1 MRPTA
6 RILRGER
13 RSARCDAA
21 RHPARVAPSQ
31 DYDPGMSDPGLNDV
45 RKAEELI
52 AKLTV
57 MFIGAC
63 GMGVFAMLLGIVLFF
78 ANRPYH

>member
-1 MRPTA
+1 
-6 RILRGER
+6 
-13 RSARCDAA
+13 
-21 RHPARVAPSQ
+21 
-31 DYDPGMSDPGLNDV
+31 MSDPGLNDV

-63 GMGVFAMLLGIVLFF
+63 GMGAAAMLLGIILFF